1 MKEHLE
7 KAEEQYLE
15 TITKDN
21 EDKSSLEIKEKE
33 NKNEAGKD
41 NYLNICNSCGEKDH
55 ETYNKIHYYNFFR
68 KMQ

>member
-33 NKNEAGKD
+33 NKNEAGKG
-41 NYLNICNSCGEKDH
+41 NYLNICNSCG
-55 ETYNKIHYYNFFR
+55 
-68 KMQ
+68 